1 VVRDEKLWH
10 LARRLR
16 SNGHSL
22 VQISKKTGIPVST
35 LSYRFKKRRESGI
48 DEGPIRIIHAL
59 EFTPEETVISLSPY
73 DFEKNRV
80 SNELYTTGVDLY
92 EIRHG
97 IIHHTRLPET
107 PCYVF
112 TWNGR
117 GLRKQSFSVSELTQR
132 MFHGTDYPQIAE
144 VIEHNPEWNY
154 LIVLKHRFD
163 LFLKQYARLLRREFV
178 TEFDYSLIKNSIAE
192 MFSDMPRLFVGRE
205 GITEESESPTDLLLY
220 MHNNSLTPEK
230 TLKRYINKAKEIR
243 KKIEKLDDEVLRLP

>member
-1 VVRDEKLWH
+1 LK
-10 LARRLR
+10 
-16 SNGHSL
+16 
-22 VQISKKTGIPVST
+22 
-35 LSYRFKKRRESGI
+35 
-48 DEGPIRIIHAL
+48 
-59 EFTPEETVISLSPY
+59 
-73 DFEKNRV
+73 
-80 SNELYTTGVDLY
+80 
-92 EIRHG
+92 
-97 IIHHTRLPET
+97 
-107 PCYVF
+107 
-112 TWNGR
+112 
-117 GLRKQSFSVSELTQR
+117 
-132 MFHGTDYPQIAE
+132 
-144 VIEHNPEWNY
+144 HNPEWNY